1 MINEEVDYY
10 TEDGSSSLSNPIN
23 SRGSH
28 MYEEEDDDEFGGTRY
43 RKEQIFSDID
53 FTRRKTKIAC
63 TLG

>member
-10 TEDGSSSLSNPIN
+10 TEDGSSDLSNPIN
-23 SRGSH
+23 SRGSQ
-28 MYEEEDDDEFGGTRY
+28 YIEEEEEEFSGTRY
-43 RKEQIFSDID
+43 RKDQIFSEID